1 MCTIFNQYNWI
12 DVKVNHLKKMNQ
24 PLILQYG
31 HPLTVSS
38 LNYFFFQVKSTI
50 SRLCV
55 RELKKLSTFSSVKI
69 FLEFTIDIDH
79 LVLSNQFIVWIAL
92 FCFYSAIYEYWVM
105 YTHRIYAWIVKSAKV
120 DIYRL
125 QYKKPI
131 QKLANCSFF
140 KMKWKFCWLIYTKV
154 LEIIELLFAS

>member
-1 MCTIFNQYNWI
+1 MGGSRGADSSHFIKHVYYFCSIRLNRCQG
-12 DVKVNHLKKMNQ
+12 Q
-24 PLILQYG
+24 SPEPLILQSG

-38 LNYFFFQVKSTI
+38 LNHFFFQVKSTI

-125 QYKKPI
+125 QYKKLI
-131 QKLANCSFF
+131 QKLANCSF
-140 KMKWKFCWLIYTKV
+140 KV
-154 LEIIELLFAS
+154 LLVNIY